1 MHTSST
7 TEYTFAE
14 LMDIKRLN
22 REQLREAWEK
32 MSPEGRNAAT
42 ERLRA
47 AMRKAKDEPKRQRPG
62 PPAFARN
69 SLTSP
74 QGCNSK
80 RIGSVC

>member
-1 MHTSST
+1 MNTSSP

-32 MSPEGRNAAT
+32 MSPESRNAAT

-47 AMRKAKDEPKRQRPG
+47 AMRKAKEEPKRQRLG
-62 PPAFARN
+62 PPAFA
-69 SLTSP
+69 
-74 QGCNSK
+74 K
-80 RIGSVC
+80 K